1 MKRRKNE
8 IAKGYIFA
16 SILHNISETHSKWT
30 NDLFHRMRH
39 EGFVSHVRTK
49 NRRMLHIYSIA
60 VRPDK
65 NDMAIEP
72 EGMDRKEKGKGRLV
86 KEGRG
91 GNFAN
96 GTDFERQTQTSHTP
110 PPTLLFTPFSPT
122 SEKPPLFAPTIY
134 PAVRSS
140 FLYYFHPPDK
150 ITHFLPSY
158 LFCEVLSHSSSM
170 ANRYTS
176 TPFLPYSLLLTPA
189 SSIL

>member
-1 MKRRKNE
+1 MRRRKNE

-86 KEGRG
+86 KEGG
-91 GNFAN
+91 EEILQMEQILNVKLK
-96 GTDFERQTQTSHTP
+96 P
-110 PPTLLFTPFSPT
+110 LILLRLLSFSPLFLQ
-122 SEKPPLFAPTIY
+122 PPKNPLYSFLPSIQPFALL
-134 PAVRSS
+134 

-158 LFCEVLSHSSSM
+158 LFCKVLSHSSSM

>member
-1 MKRRKNE
+1 MRRRKNE

-39 EGFVSHVRTK
+39 EGSVSHVRTK

-86 KEGRG
+86 KGGRG

-122 SEKPPLFAPTIY
+122 SENPLHSLLPSIQPFALL
-134 PAVRSS
+134 

-158 LFCEVLSHSSSM
+158 LFCKVLSHSSSM